1 MSQPVVPLSG
11 TPSNVRAFVT
21 AFIMV
26 SMVAGSTAISSLFV
40 AYRAQWGLS
49 SADVAIVF
57 SAYVGTLLPVLLLFG
72 GLAERFGRRPVAVA
86 GVSAMIVGLA
96 ILTLAHSLA
105 FLIVARLFQGA
116 GIGLAVGALTA
127 ALAESYRGKLP
138 TGSVLQAVAAVGLFS
153 GPVISAI
160 AFNLGGGVN
169 GSYVPAL
176 VLAIALFALIRF
188 VAERVTNP
196 ATSQPVD
203 VPYSPAAVAG
213 ALRFA
218 LPVAFVAWAGLSLFL
233 SLVPSYLA
241 TALHATNPA
250 VGAGAV
256 LASQLAS
263 LIVTFSLRN
272 ISPERGG
279 IYGAI
284 ASVTGI
290 ALLVIGTTINSW
302 GLVIL
307 ATLLAGGGSGM
318 ASAASYGIAGRIG
331 RGHRAKVFA
340 RWYVAAY
347 AGYSLPVLAIGLIA
361 VHTSFETAFIT
372 VTAVLAAIVAILPRL
387 LPNRPRNTAHELDFL
402 AAAA

>member
-1 MSQPVVPLSG
+1 M
-11 TPSNVRAFVT
+11 RAFIT
-21 AFIMV
+21 AVIMV
-26 SMVAGSTAISSLFV
+26 IMVAGSTAISSLFV
-40 AYRAQWGLS
+40 AYREQWGLT

-72 GLAERFGRRPVAVA
+72 GLAERFGRRRVIVA
-86 GVSAMIVGLA
+86 GVAAMVTGLA
-96 ILTLAHSLA
+96 TLTVAHSLA

-138 TGSVLQAVAAVGLFS
+138 TGSVLQAVAAIALFA

-160 AFNLGGGVN
+160 AFNFGGGVN
-169 GSYVPAL
+169 GSYVPGL
-176 VLAIALFALIRF
+176 VLAVGAFALIRF

-196 ATSQPVD
+196 VTAQPVD
-203 VPYSPAAVAG
+203 VPYSPEAVNG

-256 LASQLAS
+256 FASQFAS

-372 VTAVLAAIVAILPRL
+372 ITAVLASIVAILPRL
-387 LPNRPRNTAHELDFL
+387 LPARNHPTAAELAFL

>member
-1 MSQPVVPLSG
+1 
-11 TPSNVRAFVT
+11 
-21 AFIMV
+21 
-26 SMVAGSTAISSLFV
+26 
-40 AYRAQWGLS
+40 
-49 SADVAIVF
+49 
-57 SAYVGTLLPVLLLFG
+57 
-72 GLAERFGRRPVAVA
+72 
-86 GVSAMIVGLA
+86 
-96 ILTLAHSLA
+96 
-105 FLIVARLFQGA
+105 LFQGA

-138 TGSVLQAVAAVGLFS
+138 TGSVLQAVAAIALFA

-160 AFNLGGGVN
+160 AFNLGGGLN
-169 GSYVPAL
+169 GSYIPGL
-176 VLAIALFALIRF
+176 VLAVGAFALIRF
-188 VAERVTNP
+188 VAERATNP
-196 ATSQPVD
+196 VTAQPVD
-203 VPYSPAAVAG
+203 VPYSPEAVNA

-256 LASQLAS
+256 FAAQFAS

-284 ASVTGI
+284 AGVTGI

-302 GLVIL
+302 GLVML

-372 VTAVLAAIVAILPRL
+372 VTAFLAAIVAILPRL
-387 LPNRPRNTAHELDFL
+387 LPNPNHHTATELAFL